1 MDSPLI
7 IGIEGKRA
15 SRALVSHLKKIN
27 PAGILLLARN
37 IDSPRQLK
45 TLISDI
51 NQSLGKPLLWT
62 IDHEG
67 GNVTRFSRGVTSFP
81 SAQALGIT
89 GNPDLSYAVGR
100 QMALELSP
108 IGISINFA
116 PVLDLRGS
124 SDNPGIGIRSFGE
137 DPEQV
142 SLYGEQFI
150 RGLEDHHVWACA
162 KHFPGMGEA
171 RLDPHL
177 SIPKIED
184 SRALIFKRHLPPF
197 LAAFK
202 AGVHCVMTSHIHY
215 PALDSKLVTF
225 SKKIV
230 TDLLKKKLGF
240 KGLVISDDLS
250 MGAVLKSGLNPAEAA
265 VQAYQAGHDLLI
277 VSNPDFGL
285 HSRVQEAVKDFSLKE
300 KIDSIL
306 SQTKN
311 RHRQNPDS
319 LHGRRLAAWIA
330 QKSVRVLRSGKKIFP
345 LEKRQGPILALFPKL
360 AEVETLFTFEGGP
373 RAPAR
378 WLKARLSRWG
388 DVRLV
393 ETPVQ
398 NKNLGAISSHV
409 QSAKE
414 ILFFCFEAR
423 RFPGQ
428 KGVLELLNQVAADKT
443 TVFLMRGDADLKL
456 IDSKSAV
463 IDMAGDRKSQI
474 EAALKVILK

>member
-1 MDSPLI
+1 MYSPLI
-7 IGIEGKRA
+7 IGIEGKKV
-15 SRALVSHLKKIN
+15 SRALVSHLKAIN

-45 TLISDI
+45 ALISDL
-51 NQSLGKPLLWT
+51 NQSLGKPLLWA

-67 GNVTRFSRGVTSFP
+67 GNVTRFSRGVTPFP
-81 SAQALGIT
+81 SAQALGRT

-100 QMALELSP
+100 QMALELSSV
-108 IGISINFA
+108 GISINFA
-116 PVLDLRGS
+116 PVMDLSGS

-137 DPEQV
+137 DPEMV
-142 SLYGEQFI
+142 SLYGANFI

-162 KHFPGMGEA
+162 KHFPGMGDA
-171 RLDPHL
+171 RLDPHV
-177 SIPKIED
+177 SIPKIAD

-215 PALDSKLVTF
+215 PALDSKLATF

-230 TDLLKKKLGF
+230 TGLLKKKLGF

-250 MGAVLKSGLNPAEAA
+250 MGAVLKSGLSAAEAA
-265 VQAYQAGHDLLI
+265 TQACQAGHDLLI
-277 VSNPDFGL
+277 LSHPDFGL
-285 HSRVQEAVKDFSLKE
+285 HAQVQEAVRKFPFRE

-306 SQTKN
+306 TQRKN
-311 RHRQNPDS
+311 NKSPDS
-319 LHGRRLAAWIA
+319 LHGNRLAAWIS
-330 QKSVRVLRSGKKIFP
+330 QKSVRVLSSGEKNFP

-360 AEVETLFTFEGGP
+360 SEVKSLFTFEGGSEG
-373 RAPAR
+373 PAR
-378 WLKARLSRWG
+378 WLKARLLNRG
-388 DVRLV
+388 NVQLI

-398 NKNLGAISSHV
+398 NKNLGSMLSQIRR
-409 QSAKE
+409 AKE
-414 ILFFCFEAR
+414 VLFFCFEAR

-428 KGVLELLNQVAADKT
+428 KAVLELLNKSAADKT
-443 TVFLMRGDADLKL
+443 AVFLMRGGADLKL

-463 IDMAGDRKSQI
+463 IDMAGDRKYQI